1 MTDIVLVPSS
11 QNATADTIETFY
23 TSPSSSDGTLITA
36 FSASNNSGANAW
48 YEAYIYDSSGAAVGA
63 VIPTKIVIR
72 DKSDLGAA
80 ITNQLIPNGGSLR
93 MKTSLAGA
101 IDFRVSGVVL

>member
-1 MTDIVLVPSS
+1 MADIVLVPSAS
-11 QNATADTIETFY
+11 NSAADTVEVFY
-23 TSPSSSDGTLITA
+23 TSPTSSDGTLITA

-48 YEAYIYDSSGAAVGA
+48 YEAYIYDSSEDSPAA
-63 VIPTKIVIR
+63 VIPTKIVVR

-93 MKTSLAGA
+93 MKTSAAGA

>member
-1 MTDIVLVPSS
+1 MTDIVLVPSAS
-11 QNATADTIETFY
+11 NSASDTVEVFY
-23 TSPSSSDGTLITA
+23 TSPTSSDGTLITA

-48 YEAYIYDSSGAAVGA
+48 YEAYIYDSSEESTAAI
-63 VIPTKIVIR
+63 IPTKIVVR

-93 MKTSLAGA
+93 MKTSAAGA